1 MWEIKLFNA
10 ARRAVT
16 QKTTTAPIMKFCR
29 SIFRGRGQRTIVS
42 GFTGPNLDASTHFNF
57 LYNLR
62 IRNLRPVIRG
72 FGNQYDHIPG
82 MLVKQIPGLPGQT
95 RLKWFPNF
103 RIPNITRHVVYDLQP
118 QRKVIAGFTKDIAEN
133 TKGQIYTK
141 PVKIPTGKELVA
153 EERVVIQGFSTNT
166 STTPVTKKMDLTN
179 SNPRV
184 VVKGFGG

>member
-16 QKTTTAPIMKFCR
+16 RKTTTAPIMTFCR
-29 SIFRGRGQRTIVS
+29 SIFKGNGQRTIVS
-42 GFTGPNLDASTHFNF
+42 GFTGPNLDAATHFNF
-57 LYNLR
+57 LNNLR

-82 MLVKQIPGLPGQT
+82 MLVRKMSGLPGQT
-95 RLKWFPNF
+95 KLKWFPNF
-103 RIPNITRHVVYDLQP
+103 RIPRMTRHVVYDISQS
-118 QRKVIAGFTKDIAEN
+118 RTVVSGFQNELKQVTQSAVN
-133 TKGQIYTK
+133 TK
-141 PVKIPTGKELVA
+141 PVKLPTGRELFA
-153 EERVVIQGFSTNT
+153 EERVVVQGFSKNT

-184 VVKGFGG
+184 VIKGFGG